1 MLLEFIPNPDAVL
14 RHKVA
19 ALKPGG
25 WLLFEGMDYSNWL
38 PGGRQL
44 SCSAFIWARF
54 NGYRLTLEPWWVP
67 ISNWV
72 GSCASLY

>member
-25 WLLFEGMDYSNWL
+25 WLLFEDMDYTNCL

-44 SCSAFIWARF
+44 RPSAFIWKRF
-54 NGYRLTLEPWWVP
+54 KRVSPHP
-67 ISNWV
+67 
-72 GSCASLY
+72 

>member
-25 WLLFEGMDYSNWL
+25 CLLFEDMDYTNCL
-38 PGGRQL
+38 PG
-44 SCSAFIWARF
+44 AAR
-54 NGYRLTLEPWWVP
+54 L
-67 ISNWV
+67 
-72 GSCASLY
+72 

>member
-14 RHKVA
+14 RYKVA

-25 WLLFEGMDYSNWL
+25 WLLVEDMDYTNWL

-44 SCSAFIWARF
+44 
-54 NGYRLTLEPWWVP
+54 
-67 ISNWV
+67 
-72 GSCASLY
+72 